1 MTWSDDG
8 VWLSVRLSSTLQLY
22 HTHTF
27 EHLQDVDIQPYIE
40 KMIRSF
46 SEVFIH
52 SFISIFLATEKTG
65 LYFVHISALTI
76 ACRRLWI
83 GTGNGIIISV
93 PLSDSKLMKFLK
105 VFGKH
110 IFFIGIAPTSTK
122 PDSIVRT
129 SASAS
134 NYIPYCS
141 MTNAQL
147 SFHGYRDAVKF
158 FVAVPGQPASKI
170 LHNDEMT
177 LESLSSISPFGDI
190 LVVSGGDG
198 YIDFRVENTTTTE
211 SDNNRHV
218 SYLTIWHLGST

>member
-1 MTWSDDG
+1 
-8 VWLSVRLSSTLQLY
+8 
-22 HTHTF
+22 
-27 EHLQDVDIQPYIE
+27 
-40 KMIRSF
+40 
-46 SEVFIH
+46 
-52 SFISIFLATEKTG
+52 
-65 LYFVHISALTI
+65 LTI

-105 VFGKH
+105 VFCKH
-110 IFFIGIAPTSTK
+110 TFFIGIAPTSTK
-122 PDSIVRT
+122 PDSIVQT
-129 SASAS
+129 ASSSS

-158 FVAVPGQPASKI
+158 FVAVPGQPTSKI